1 MNSVQMYFLIFC
13 LIAFIIMILW
23 LAGVFRKPETAV
35 SPMINKPVR
44 QLESMADQHKKIENN
59 KSHMV
64 GQSDKKHF
72 KEPFTNDLP
81 NENVKLD
88 DSDNYNQ
95 TIQDMALESAVVKQ
109 HKEYVTEQNKVTS
122 TASFYPSR
130 SDSQDVVPFVG
141 LRRPQYIVNGK
152 DLVDSAARSVPSE
165 VDGKQLSKPSTLSWT
180 SAN

>member
-1 MNSVQMYFLIFC
+1 MTTTRIVCY
-13 LIAFIIMILW
+13 IIMIILIIG
-23 LAGVFRKPETAV
+23 AGVMFWMAATYKKTPKEDT
-35 SPMINKPVR
+35 NKPVI
-44 QLESMADQHKKIENN
+44 QLEPMADQHKKIENK
-59 KSHMV
+59 KSNMAA
-64 GQSDKKHF
+64 QPASKHF